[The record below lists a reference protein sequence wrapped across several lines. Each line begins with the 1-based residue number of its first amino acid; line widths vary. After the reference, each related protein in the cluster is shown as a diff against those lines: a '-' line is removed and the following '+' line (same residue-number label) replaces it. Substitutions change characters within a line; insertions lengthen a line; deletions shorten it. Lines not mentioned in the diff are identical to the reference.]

1 MTIGDI
7 QRSSL
12 AVHHVQLRLYGWC
25 GDSPSRLFP
34 IHPLFPPHIFSG
46 VGPLTAS
53 QLFVAR
59 PAQHPFAPPHPAI
72 YPPSLQPRSTAR
84 ALNRARILARLQRH
98 APSSQRWRPQFP
110 GSKTLDMPSS
120 NPCRS
125 PSVMNVEPETTAWE
139 TNLCTHLEPRGG
151 LRCTVASLYSESGG
165 S

>member
-1 MTIGDI
+1 MCRFTK
-7 QRSSL
+7 L
-12 AVHHVQLRLYGWC
+12 FVCPHHRVLVP
-25 GDSPSRLFP
+25 DTPP
-34 IHPLFPPHIFSG
+34 FPPHSLSG
-46 VGPLTAS
+46 FGPLTAS
-53 QLFVAR
+53 QLFVAP
-59 PAQHPFAPPHPAI
+59 PAQHPFAPAHPAI

-84 ALNRARILARLQRH
+84 AQNLARILARLQRH
-98 APSSQRWRPQFP
+98 PSYSHRWCPQFP